1 MFSSAQF
8 VFKGS
13 EKCLSL
19 SAVFDISAHIAYFYR
34 SNISFHQLL
43 WTSLVLMDVRFLF
56 FQRHWEGE
64 EWQRVTRLTGC
75 CQIEIRFI
83 SEPKKPGRTAI
94 RQCEKKIRRDLSN
107 PSFSP
112 EDCAQLN
119 CQDKD
124 RILIW
129 QKHPK
134 EWPTWV
140 AGCRSRND
148 QKPAGIY
155 ALSARMIPVL
165 TRTIR
170 SRNVL
175 LSQKDEH
182 GAEKPGFKSEFMR
195 SLGNYLHL
203 RKKTENLYR
212 H

>member
-1 MFSSAQF
+1 MSFLVCSFWHLCSHRILLQW
-8 VFKGS
+8 
-13 EKCLSL
+13 
-19 SAVFDISAHIAYFYR
+19 
-34 SNISFHQLL
+34 SNVSFHQLF
-43 WTSLVLMDVRFLF
+43 WTSLVLMDVRFSF

-64 EWQRVTRLTGC
+64 EWWRARKRRPISRQGC

-83 SEPKKPGRTAI
+83 SQPKKPGRTAI

-129 QKHPK
+129 QKRPK
-134 EWPTWV
+134 ERPTWV

-165 TRTIR
+165 TGTTR

-182 GAEKPGFKSEFMR
+182 GAEKPGFKSGFKR
-195 SLGNYLHL
+195 GLGNDLHL